1 MKINLAGNDLQCDC
15 ALASNME
22 LLERTAGGDRSWLDP
37 SNMADWRQ
45 LPCSRPD
52 ATPGRGL
59 TVAEFIDSSNCT
71 SERRSTS
78 PTGSSKSDYVTQNGL
93 GVARRR
99 QSLAD
104 RRRRKFGGRKPEV
117 ATGNAEVERAQ
128 STVKYSPPSD
138 TRPSRRLSSSGG
150 SAALVAL
157 ALCAAM
163 LALLGGLLLCR
174 AGVRRSRD
182 GGRIRQCR
190 QKRDLFVVYADDDEA
205 WVTGTLLD
213 VIFTRHPCY
222 EVILQQHLQP
232 TCDTHKWNSDEQTVF
247 SSVIDHSTVGLH
259 QSSETQWRK
268 QDGRNCGRW

>member
-1 MKINLAGNDLQCDC
+1 MLYGGSVEINLAGNDLQCDC
-15 ALASNME
+15 ALAGHIR
-22 LLERTAGGDRSWLDP
+22 LLQRIAGGDRSWLDP

-52 ATPGRGL
+52 TVPGRGF

-71 SERRSTS
+71 SER
-78 PTGSSKSDYVTQNGL
+78 PTGSTKSDHVTHNWIDTKPP
-93 GVARRR
+93 RR
-99 QSLAD
+99 QPLAGQ
-104 RRRRKFGGRKPEV
+104 RRRKFGGQKQYV
-117 ATGNAEVERAQ
+117 AAAATGSAEVEHAQ
-128 STVKYSPPSD
+128 STVKYLPSD
-138 TRPSRRLSSSGG
+138 MHVGRRLSTSGG
-150 SAALVAL
+150 SAGLVAL

-222 EVILQQHLQP
+222 DVILQQHLHHA
-232 TCDTHKWNSDEQTVF
+232 CDTHVTEHRWNDYEQKVF
-247 SSVIDHSTVGLH
+247 GSVIDHSTVYRTIT
-259 QSSETQWRK
+259 S
-268 QDGRNCGRW
+268 